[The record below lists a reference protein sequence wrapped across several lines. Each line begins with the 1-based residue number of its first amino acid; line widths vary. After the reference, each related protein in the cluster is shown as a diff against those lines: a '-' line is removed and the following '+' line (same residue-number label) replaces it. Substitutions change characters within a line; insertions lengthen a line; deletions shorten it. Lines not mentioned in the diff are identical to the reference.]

1 MLNRHFSKEDIQMAN
16 KCVKRYSISLAN
28 MEMQVKTTMKYHF
41 TSTRIAIK
49 KKKKRSVG
57 EEVENWIPHTLVAV
71 M

>member
-49 KKKKRSVG
+49 KKKRK
-57 EEVENWIPHTLVAV
+57 EVLVKKWRTGFLIHWLQ
-71 M
+71 

>member
-49 KKKKRSVG
+49 KEKRKEVLVKKWRTG
-57 EEVENWIPHTLVAV
+57 FLIHWLQ
-71 M
+71 